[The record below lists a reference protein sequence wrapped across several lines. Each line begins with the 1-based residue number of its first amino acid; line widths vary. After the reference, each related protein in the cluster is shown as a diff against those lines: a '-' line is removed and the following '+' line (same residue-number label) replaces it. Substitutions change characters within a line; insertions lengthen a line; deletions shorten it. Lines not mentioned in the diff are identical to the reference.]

1 MKAEVIGGII
11 GAVIV
16 AMTLIASVTYYHV
29 KKDEAIKSS
38 VESAIVKGI
47 DPMAVRCA
55 YGAKDNVCIVYAAS
69 KK

>member
-38 VESAIVKGI
+38 VEYSFVKVI
-47 DPMAVRCA
+47 YPMAVLCA
-55 YGAKDNVCIVYAAS
+55 LGVIDNVCIVYAAS